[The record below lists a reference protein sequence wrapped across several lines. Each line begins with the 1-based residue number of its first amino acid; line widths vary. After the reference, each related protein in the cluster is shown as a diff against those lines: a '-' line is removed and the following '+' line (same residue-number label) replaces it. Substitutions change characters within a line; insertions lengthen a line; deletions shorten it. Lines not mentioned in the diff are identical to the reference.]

1 MIINFNLLLIIFYRM
16 QISLIFLSMIFMTIH
31 SQQYNIQLILEKH
44 NHDKYYYNLY
54 EINEILC
61 DRSITCKLIIKLS
74 YYLGCV
80 YIATIIIRSIIV
92 LCVVIMC
99 LING

>member
-1 MIINFNLLLIIFYRM
+1 
-16 QISLIFLSMIFMTIH
+16 MTIH

-61 DRSITCKLIIKLS
+61 NRSIIYKMNIKII
-74 YYLGCV
+74 YYFGCV
-80 YIATIIIRSIIV
+80 YIATIIVRSIIV

-99 LING
+99 LINGLFF